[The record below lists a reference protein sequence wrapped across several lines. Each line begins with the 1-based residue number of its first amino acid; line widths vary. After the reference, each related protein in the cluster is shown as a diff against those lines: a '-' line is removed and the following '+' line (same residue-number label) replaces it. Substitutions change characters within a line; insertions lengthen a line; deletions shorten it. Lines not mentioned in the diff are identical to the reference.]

1 MNEQDEELNARLRA
15 WRGIEPRADFEAEV
29 WRRVAAAP
37 AAGVDWFLA
46 LREWFGV
53 RPALASA
60 VALLLAVAVGLGSTF
75 ALSQPA
81 RAGLA
86 IGTPSLH
93 GSTLAAT
100 YLAMTTGATP

>member
-1 MNEQDEELNARLRA
+1 MSENDEKLYERMRA

-37 AAGVDWFLA
+37 AAGHAWFLA

-53 RPALASA
+53 QPALASA
-60 VALLLAVAVGLGSTF
+60 AALLLAVAVGLGSTL
-75 ALSQPA
+75 ALTPSQP
-81 RAGLA
+81 AGLA
-86 IGTPSLH
+86 ISTPSLQ
-93 GSTLAAT
+93 GATLAGT